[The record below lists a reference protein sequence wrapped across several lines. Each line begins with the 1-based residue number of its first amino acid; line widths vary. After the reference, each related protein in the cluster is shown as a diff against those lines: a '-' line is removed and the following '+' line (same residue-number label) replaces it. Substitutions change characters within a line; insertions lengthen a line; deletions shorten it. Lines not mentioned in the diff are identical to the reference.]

1 MSFAFKTGSVSIRT
15 IRSMNPRSS
24 SRCPFHADAADASPV
39 FHPPGVWPPGPRA
52 GLTGWPL
59 LRAMSR
65 DLTGAL
71 AGWQRAHGDV
81 VHLRMWPEHA
91 VVVTDPALVR
101 ELLVTHHDA
110 FVRWERGIR
119 VFSRV
124 HGHSVL
130 VAEGD
135 AWRDKRHALQ
145 ANFAPKPVQAFVPSI
160 AATAGRALAQ
170 WPACD
175 AHWPVESALT
185 SLAMDVIMRTMFSDS
200 IGAHARVAEEAVRTV
215 GAAANAEFYQPASA
229 PDWMPWKR
237 GKARAL
243 AVLNGLIDRQL
254 HARLDMPEHGWPDD
268 LLSRLLRLHRAD
280 GHAWP
285 LRAVHDEC
293 MTAFLAGHET
303 AAATLTWWVWNMAAN
318 PAAQAAARDEVVR
331 VLGGRAPT
339 ADTRPALRYLT
350 QTLEETMRLYPAAPI
365 LISRRAVRPVALG
378 AWRFPARTLFMLP
391 IQLMHH
397 DARWFPEPRAFRPE
411 RFADDA
417 PAIPRGAYM
426 PFGTGPRVCLGQ
438 HLAMTEM
445 TVVAAMILQRH
456 ELSVPP
462 GMAAPRAALNV
473 TLRPERALH
482 VAIAPTGL
490 AADVALS

>member
-1 MSFAFKTGSVSIRT
+1 MSFAFKTARVSIRT
-15 IRSMNPRSS
+15 IRRMNTRSS
-24 SRCPFHADAADASPV
+24 PRCPFAADAAGALPAR
-39 FHPPGVWPPGPRA
+39 HPPGVWPPGPRA
-52 GLTGWPL
+52 GLTGWRL

-81 VHLRMWPEHA
+81 VHLRMRPEQA
-91 VVVTDPALVR
+91 VVVTDPELVR

-110 FVRWERGIR
+110 LVRWERGIR
-119 VFSRV
+119 VFSQV

-145 ANFAPKPVQAFVPSI
+145 PNFMPKPVQAFVPAI
-160 AATAGRALAQ
+160 AATAGQALAR
-170 WPACD
+170 WPAHD
-175 AHWPVESALT
+175 AHWPIESALT
-185 SLAMDVIMRTMFSDS
+185 SLAMDVIMRTMFSDA
-200 IGAHARVAEEAVRTV
+200 IGAEARVAEDAVRTV

-254 HARLDMPEHGWPDD
+254 RARLDLPAQDWPDD
-268 LLSRLLRLHRAD
+268 LLSRLLHLHRAD
-280 GHAWP
+280 AHVWP
-285 LRAVHDEC
+285 LQAVHDEC

-303 AAATLTWWVWNMAAN
+303 AAATLTWWAWNMAAN
-318 PAAQAAARDEVVR
+318 PAAQATARDEVVR
-331 VLGGRAPT
+331 VLGDRAPS

-378 AWRFPARTLFMLP
+378 AWQFPARTLFMLP

-397 DARWFPEPRAFRPE
+397 DARWFPEPHAFRPE

-456 ELSVPP
+456 VLAMPP
-462 GMAAPRAALNV
+462 GTPPPRPVLNV
-473 TLRPERALH
+473 TLRPAQPLH
-482 VAIAPTGL
+482 LTIAPTGL
-490 AADVALS
+490 TAVTVSA